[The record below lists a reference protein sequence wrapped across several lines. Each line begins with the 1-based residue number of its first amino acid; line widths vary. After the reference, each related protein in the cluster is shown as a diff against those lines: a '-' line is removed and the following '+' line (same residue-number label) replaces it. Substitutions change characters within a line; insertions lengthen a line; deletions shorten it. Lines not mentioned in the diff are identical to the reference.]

1 MPSRYFLDTDTASY
15 AIKRH
20 AAGLE
25 RKLQSISTEHLA
37 ISAVTHG
44 ELMFGLQSLGGEHRL
59 HFLVHAFLRTIRT
72 LDWDVAAAR
81 RYAEVRYRLKISG
94 QLISEQDTMIAAHA
108 LSLNATLVT
117 NNVRHF
123 KRVGPELRLENWS
136 RS

>member
-1 MPSRYFLDTDTASY
+1 MPTLYFLDTDTASY
-15 AIKRH
+15 SIKRH
-20 AAGLE
+20 PAALE
-25 RKLQSISTEHLA
+25 RKLESISPAHLA
-37 ISAVTHG
+37 ISAVSHA
-44 ELMFGLQSLGGEHRL
+44 ELLFGLQSFDAEHRL

-81 RYAEVRYRLKISG
+81 RYAEVRYRLKIAG
-94 QLISEQDTMIAAHA
+94 QLIGEQDTMIAAHA

-123 KRVGPELRLENWS
+123 QRVGPELRLENWT